1 MRSWLSRSAL
11 PVLIALGLLVTAA
24 WSWGQTIPRTEPG
37 QAGPGGTSAPAT
49 LQIWNRP
56 IVVFRAPVSGMS
68 PAARAAAAVGRF
80 EALPGDVRADSVRAV
95 PAAVGDLK
103 GVVVSASD
111 QPLFGILEQD
121 VDPTSGETLAQVSQ
135 GALAQLRA
143 AIEARVEQRRP
154 TVIARGVGLSLGAAI
169 LLVLILWAIW
179 RTADRMLLRLAEA
192 TQRRATSVLGV
203 DFRRPLEALER
214 GLVRV
219 TAWALGL
226 AAAYLWLTF
235 SLGAFPY
242 TRPWAEELR
251 PDLLGLL
258 RDLAGEAL
266 RALPGLFAIVV
277 IFLAVR
283 FVTRILDVF
292 FRAVERDVVKLRALQ
307 PDTARATRQI
317 ATVLIWIFAFTI
329 AYPYIPGSNT
339 EAFKAIGVFLGLMI
353 SLGSS
358 GMVNQL
364 MSGLVVIY
372 SRALRPGELVR
383 VGDLTGRVSEVG
395 LLSTKLASKG
405 EEITIPNAVLVG
417 TTVTN
422 YSRLGGANG
431 PLISTSV
438 TIGYDAPW
446 RQVHAMLQ
454 LAATRTSGIRHDPPA
469 SVLQRAL
476 SDFYVDYELRAHL
489 EMSAEPARVRSE
501 LHMRIQDTFN
511 EFGVQIMSPAFE
523 SQPDRPV
530 VVPRSRWFAAPA
542 VPSND
547 GALEPATPA
556 VPSKDG
562 ALEPGA
568 S

>member
-1 MRSWLSRSAL
+1 MRPWLSRSAV

-37 QAGPGGTSAPAT
+37 EAGPSGTSAPTT

-56 IVVFRAPVSGMS
+56 IVVFRAPVGRMS

-80 EALPGDVRADSVRAV
+80 EMLPDDVRADSVRAL

-103 GVVVSASD
+103 GVVVSAGD
-111 QPLFGILEQD
+111 QALFGIIEED

-135 GALAQLRA
+135 RALAQVRA
-143 AIEARVEQRRP
+143 AIDARVEQRRP
-154 TVIARGVGLSLGAAI
+154 TVIARGVGLSLGAAV
-169 LLVLILWAIW
+169 LLVLILWAI
-179 RTADRMLLRLAEA
+179 RRAADRMLLRLADA

-219 TAWALGL
+219 TAWTLGL

-235 SLGAFPY
+235 SLAAFPY

-258 RDLAGEAL
+258 RDLAAEAL

-317 ATVLIWIFAFTI
+317 ATVLIWIFALTV

-339 EAFKAIGVFLGLMI
+339 EAFKAIGVLLGLMI

-422 YSRLGGANG
+422 YSRLGGENG
-431 PLISTSV
+431 PVISTSV

-454 LAATRTSGIRHDPPA
+454 LAATRTPGIRHDPPA

-523 SQPDRPV
+523 SQPDHPV
-530 VVPRSRWFAAPA
+530 VVPRSRW
-542 VPSND
+542 
-547 GALEPATPA
+547 
-556 VPSKDG
+556 
-562 ALEPGA
+562 
-568 S
+568 